1 MIESH
6 ELRQHV
12 TVTYH
17 APAGYWTPT
26 YSTCARGPI
35 HAVRRIRR
43 AFPETRTMR
52 LATIRSEP
60 GAVRYFGTDA

>member
-12 TVTYH
+12 TVTYE

-52 LATIRSEP
+52 LATIRSAP
-60 GAVRYFGTDA
+60 RGVPYFGSDT